1 MEKINLDFNID
12 NPERTKKSEEIQGMG
27 GKASE
32 SFIGGG
38 NKAIEELYG
47 DSELYYADIIKEEL
61 TKRDK
66 PYTFLDI
73 GSYDGGF
80 LKKVINALP
89 EYNIETVATDINQKE
104 LVKNFAGKKV
114 VASAEKLPLADES
127 VDVATM
133 RYVLH
138 LNDKE
143 KQEEILKE
151 IHRVIKRYA
160 IIEHAGADNEETDEW
175 KKVIH
180 GFYESKDI
188 PEFKRTEFYFSS
200 RNEIEALMDKNK
212 IPFDRVMEKKVNN
225 LSDTF
230 ITRFNMSE
238 DSAKKTKER
247 LAGKDHITRTI
258 WLINKERKNKP

>member
-1 MEKINLDFNID
+1 M
-12 NPERTKKSEEIQGMG
+12 
-27 GKASE
+27 
-32 SFIGGG
+32 
-38 NKAIEELYG
+38 EELYG
-47 DSELYYADIIKEEL
+47 NSELYYADIIKKEL

-80 LKKVINALP
+80 FKKVINALP
-89 EYNIETVATDINQKE
+89 EYNIETVVTDINQKE

-127 VDVATM
+127 VDVVTM

-151 IHRVIKRYA
+151 IYRVIKNYA

-200 RNEIEALMDKNK
+200 SDEIEALMDKNK
-212 IPFDRVMEKKVNN
+212 IPFERIIEKKVNN

-230 ITRFNMSE
+230 ITRFNMRE

-247 LAGKDHITRTI
+247 LADKDHITRTI
-258 WLINKERKNKP
+258 WLINKIKNKS

>member
-1 MEKINLDFNID
+1 M
-12 NPERTKKSEEIQGMG
+12 
-27 GKASE
+27 
-32 SFIGGG
+32 
-38 NKAIEELYG
+38 
-47 DSELYYADIIKEEL
+47 YYADIIKEEL

-80 LKKVINALP
+80 FKKVINALS
-89 EYNIETVATDINQKE
+89 EHKIETVATDINQKE
-104 LVKNFAGKKV
+104 LVKNFADKKV

-127 VDVATM
+127 VDVVTM

-143 KQEEILKE
+143 KQEQILKE
-151 IHRVIKRYA
+151 IYRVIKHYA

-200 RNEIEALMDKNK
+200 RDEIEALMDKNK
-212 IPFDRVMEKKVNN
+212 IPFERAMEKKVNN

-258 WLINKERKNKP
+258 WLINKERKNKKEQYD

>member
-1 MEKINLDFNID
+1 M
-12 NPERTKKSEEIQGMG
+12 
-27 GKASE
+27 
-32 SFIGGG
+32 
-38 NKAIEELYG
+38 EELYG
-47 DSELYYADIIKEEL
+47 NSELYYADIIKKEL

-80 LKKVINALP
+80 FKKVINALP
-89 EYNIETVATDINQKE
+89 EYNIETVVTDINQKE

-114 VASAEKLPLADES
+114 VASAEKLSLADES
-127 VDVATM
+127 VDVVTM

-151 IHRVIKRYA
+151 VYRVINQYA

-188 PEFKRTEFYFSS
+188 TEFKRTEFYFSS
-200 RNEIEALMDKNK
+200 RDEIEALMDKNQ
-212 IPFDRVMEKKVNN
+212 IPFERIIEKKVDN

-230 ITRFNMSE
+230 ITRFKMSE

-247 LAGKDHITRTI
+247 LADKDYIIRTI
-258 WLINKERKNKP
+258 WLINKEIKSKK

>member
-1 MEKINLDFNID
+1 MEKINLDLNID
-12 NPERTKKSEEIQGMG
+12 NPERMKKSEKIQGMG
-27 GKASE
+27 EKASE
-32 SFIGGG
+32 SFIGVG
-38 NKAIEELYG
+38 NKAMEELYG
-47 DSELYYADIIKEEL
+47 NSELYYAELLKEEL

-80 LKKVINALP
+80 FKKVINVLP
-89 EYNIETVATDINQKE
+89 EYNIETVVMDINQKE
-104 LVKNFAGKKV
+104 LVKNFADKKV

-127 VDVATM
+127 VDVVTM

-138 LNDKE
+138 LNYKE

-151 IHRVIKRYA
+151 IYRVIKYYA
-160 IIEHAGADNEETDEW
+160 IIEHLGADNEETDEW
-175 KKVIH
+175 KKITN
-180 GFYESKDI
+180 GFFESKDI

-200 RNEIEALMDKNK
+200 RDEIEALMDKNK
-212 IPFDRVMEKKVNN
+212 IPFDRVMEKNVNN
-225 LSDTF
+225 LSDTI

-258 WLINKERKNKP
+258 WLINKIKNKS